1 MAASRR
7 LDEILMKWQGGGN
20 EMEREGGS
28 QPTDVGVGVPRG
40 VSHCL
45 LSVVQVVI
53 TTTLRN
59 VQRRRRD
66 EQIDMT

>member
-1 MAASRR
+1 
-7 LDEILMKWQGGGN
+7 
-20 EMEREGGS
+20 MEREGGS

-59 VQRRRRD
+59 GGDGRD
-66 EQIDMT
+66 GQIDMT